1 MILVFWWR
9 IERRFEQLEGGFSWF
24 FFSRVFYF
32 AKASTMKK
40 KREDYICI
48 VTAILNHNLII

>member
-1 MILVFWWR
+1 VFWWR

-32 AKASTMKK
+32 AKASTIKK